1 MADCYTTMPPKKS
14 SPPLAGLRVLDLT
27 RLLPGGFATR
37 LLADLGAEV
46 VKLEDPAAGD
56 YLRTISA
63 QMFAALNSGK
73 RSLVLD
79 LRNPQG
85 RAAFLRLLPRFDVL
99 VESFRPG
106 VMARL
111 GCGYEQTAHPQLI
124 YCALSGYGQAGERAG
139 RSGHDINYVSTAGL
153 LSGAALPLTV
163 PIADFS
169 GGYSA
174 ALEIVAALEGRRR
187 SGQGCFLDVSL
198 TASVLPMAITRLA
211 GDTLQGG
218 LACYNLY
225 ATSDGKQFSLG
236 ALEPKFFAAFTR
248 AVGHP
253 ELAGMQFD
261 PERQEE
267 LKAALRTIF
276 AGRSRQEWE
285 AFFTDVDAC
294 GAAVLTPQEAV
305 GGREVAAAAPG
316 LGQHSAEIL
325 AEAGF
330 TPEETQNLIHGL
342 H

>member
-1 MADCYTTMPPKKS
+1 MPANNLS
-14 SPPLAGLRVLDLT
+14 SSLTGLRVLDLT

-56 YLRTISA
+56 YLRSISA
-63 QMFAALNSGK
+63 RMFAALNSGK

-79 LRNPQG
+79 LRSPQG

-106 VMARL
+106 VMSRL
-111 GCGYEQTAHPQLI
+111 GCGYGQLRDAHPRLI
-124 YCALSGYGQAGERAG
+124 YCALSGYGQAGGRAG

-174 ALEIVAALEGRRR
+174 ALQIVAALEGRRR

-198 TASVLPMAITRLA
+198 TASVQPMAITRLA

-218 LACYNLY
+218 LACYHLY
-225 ATSDGKQFSLG
+225 STSDGRQFSLG

-248 AVGHP
+248 AVGRP

-261 PERQEE
+261 PGRQEE
-267 LKAALRTIF
+267 LKAALGAIF
-276 AGRSRQEWE
+276 AGRTRQEWE
-285 AFFTDVDAC
+285 AFFADVDAC
-294 GAAVLTPQEAV
+294 GATVLTPQEAA
-305 GGREVAAAAPG
+305 GDREVPATAPG
-316 LGQHSAEIL
+316 QGQHSAEIL
-325 AEAGF
+325 EEAGF
-330 TPEETQNLIHGL
+330 TPEEIQNLIRGL
-342 H
+342 RGLRG